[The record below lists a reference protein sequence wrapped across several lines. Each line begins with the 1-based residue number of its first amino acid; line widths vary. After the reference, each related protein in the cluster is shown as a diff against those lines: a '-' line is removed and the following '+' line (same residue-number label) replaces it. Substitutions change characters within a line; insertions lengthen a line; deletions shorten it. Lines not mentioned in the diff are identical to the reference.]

1 MGSRVATVK
10 VSDINSGDNV
20 TITLD
25 RSRSGIQGGGAGS
38 GDHASDG
45 QRYFGVKWHNANVPT
60 SSGQRNGRTRL
71 SSFSDSQRDSCRI
84 SISSDKWGVKI
95 ICGRPLYATQSVK
108 TK

>member
-25 RSRSGIQGGGAGS
+25 RSRSGIQGGGGS
-38 GDHASDG
+38 GGHASDG

-60 SSGQRNGRTRL
+60 SSGQRNGRIHL
-71 SSFSDSQRDSCRI
+71 SSFSVSSRDS
-84 SISSDKWGVKI
+84 
-95 ICGRPLYATQSVK
+95 
-108 TK
+108 